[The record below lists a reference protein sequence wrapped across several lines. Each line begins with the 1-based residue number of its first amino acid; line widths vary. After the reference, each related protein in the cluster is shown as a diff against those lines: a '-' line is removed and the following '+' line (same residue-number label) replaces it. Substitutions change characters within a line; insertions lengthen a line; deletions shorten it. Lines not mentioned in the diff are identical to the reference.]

1 MPIGDDFK
9 DPADGRIA
17 RAEFKQEHGRK
28 WSAKTSVDKAKSM
41 LHLLGITGI
50 TSTRRG
56 NVTFSALVKSISSM
70 RREKHYGL
78 GWSKAHTGRSRE
90 IKSKQEVWMK

>member
-1 MPIGDDFK
+1 MPDISFHCGGRIHSSEMPIGDDFK
-9 DPADGRIA
+9 DPADDRIA

-50 TSTRRG
+50 TSTG
-56 NVTFSALVKSISSM
+56 
-70 RREKHYGL
+70 H
-78 GWSKAHTGRSRE
+78 
-90 IKSKQEVWMK
+90 

>member
-41 LHLLGITGI
+41 LHLLGIIGI
-50 TSTRRG
+50 TSTG
-56 NVTFSALVKSISSM
+56 
-70 RREKHYGL
+70 H
-78 GWSKAHTGRSRE
+78 
-90 IKSKQEVWMK
+90 